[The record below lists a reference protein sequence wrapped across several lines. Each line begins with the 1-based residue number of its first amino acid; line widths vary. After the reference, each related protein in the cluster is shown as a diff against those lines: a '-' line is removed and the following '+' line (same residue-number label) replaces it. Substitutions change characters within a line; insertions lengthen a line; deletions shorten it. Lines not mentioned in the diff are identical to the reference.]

1 MGGPDKG
8 TAYSESLGQS
18 HDLLEY
24 SVAATV
30 YWEGYSLERSLHGSF
45 AAAAAAAATNAPPL
59 LLLLKLPMS
68 GSNGPFT
75 DPCADAS
82 AAAAGAL

>member
-45 AAAAAAAATNAPPL
+45 AAAATNAPLL

-75 DPCADAS
+75 DPCAHA